1 MRAMILAAGRG
12 ERLRPITDTIPK
24 PMVEVAG
31 HPLLWWHVMRLKQAG
46 IRDIIVNSAWLHQ
59 KIEDYLGDGARFGVR
74 ITNSVEG
81 PGGLE
86 TAGGIVKALPFFKGE
101 PFLVVNGDTLMDAD
115 YAQFLEPVPDKGY
128 ARLFLADN
136 PPHHPQGDF
145 AIRGGKAVSG
155 IEGALT
161 FTGSALYTPEVFAG
175 MAEER
180 MPLRPV
186 FDRLS
191 ATGRLLGSRIR
202 GRWFDCGTIERLCE
216 ADEYMKSQ
224 GAGT

>member
-31 HPLLWWHVMRLKQAG
+31 HPLLWWHVMKLRQAG
-46 IRDIIVNSAWLHQ
+46 ITKIIVNSAWLHE
-59 KIEDYLGDGARFGVR
+59 KIEQYLGDGSRFGVR
-74 ITNSVEG
+74 IAHSVEG

-86 TAGGIVKALPFFKGE
+86 TAGGIVKALPFFEGR

-115 YAQFLEPVPDKGY
+115 YRQFLNEIPGSGQ
-128 ARLFLADN
+128 ARIFLTEN

-145 AIRGGKAVSG
+145 CVRGGKAAPGGS
-155 IEGALT
+155 GALT
-161 FTGSALYTPEVFAG
+161 FTGAALYTPAVFDG
-175 MAEER
+175 MEPVR

-186 FDRLS
+186 FDRLARS
-191 ATGRLLGSRIR
+191 GCLLASQLC
-202 GRWFDCGTIERLCE
+202 GRWFDCGTVERLR
-216 ADEYMKSQ
+216 AASEYMETQ
-224 GAGT
+224 GAKA

>member
-31 HPLLWWHVMRLKQAG
+31 YPLLWWHVMRLKQAG

-74 ITNSVEG
+74 ITHSVEG

-86 TAGGIVKALPFFKGE
+86 TAGGIIKALSFFRGE

-115 YAQFLEPVPDKGY
+115 YAQFIDGTPSPGC
-128 ARLFLADN
+128 ARIFLVDN

-145 AIRGGKAVSG
+145 AIQGGKAVSG
-155 IEGALT
+155 SEGALT
-161 FTGSALYTPEVFAG
+161 FTGAALYTPGVFAG

-186 FDRLS
+186 FDRLA
-191 ATGRLLGSRIR
+191 ATGRLLASRIS
-202 GRWFDCGTIERLCE
+202 GRWFDCGTVERLHE
-216 ADEYMKSQ
+216 ADYYMRSQ
-224 GAGT
+224 GARA

>member
-46 IRDIIVNSAWLHQ
+46 IHDIIVNSAWLHQ

-74 ITNSVEG
+74 ITHSVEG

-191 ATGRLLGSRIR
+191 AAGRLLGSRIR